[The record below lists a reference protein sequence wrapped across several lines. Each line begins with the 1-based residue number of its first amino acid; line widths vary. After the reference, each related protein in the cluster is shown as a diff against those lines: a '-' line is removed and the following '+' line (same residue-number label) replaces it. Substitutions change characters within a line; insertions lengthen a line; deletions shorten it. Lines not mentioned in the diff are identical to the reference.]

1 MTDADPSR
9 PRPGAQHRRA
19 PALRRPGGTAPS
31 AAAAAGHERDA
42 GVASPPA
49 TGREDLPPTPPAK
62 TVRDPFLDN
71 ARGILI
77 TLVVVGHTL
86 ECFDGKSGFL
96 GGAIHTWIYS
106 FHMAAFVAISGF
118 LSRSYRNEPRQVR
131 RLLTAMLAPFLIFQ
145 MLHEVGKMLL
155 LGQEF
160 HLQFVSTA
168 WTLWFL
174 LALLMWRLITPVLR
188 VLRYPLVFAV
198 AVAVIAPLDPD
209 LDSTFTLGRFFEM
222 LPFFVLGLVTTP
234 AMLQKLKTLPH
245 RVWIGGGVLLAAL
258 VFSFATHEM
267 YSVARFFLRGSYA
280 DGPYEIWLAIIMQIL
295 VLAAG
300 MIGTVALLLATP
312 LGQTIWT
319 ALGARSLTIYLLHP
333 LVLLPIRYMDE
344 PFAWVEAWWA
354 PLPLIVIG
362 LAITAVL
369 SRGIIA
375 TATRWVTDPPIGNLL
390 VKDEVAPQG
399 GRRTAA

>member
-9 PRPGAQHRRA
+9 QRPGAQHRRS
-19 PALRRPGGTAPS
+19 PVLRSPVGGGPS
-31 AAAAAGHERDA
+31 AAGTSDHGPGPDT
-42 GVASPPA
+42 GSSPA
-49 TGREDLPPTPPAK
+49 TGREDLPPTPPVK
-62 TVRDPFLDN
+62 KVRDPFLDN
-71 ARGILI
+71 ARGFLI

-145 MLHEVGKMLL
+145 VLHEVGKMLL
-155 LGQEF
+155 LGHEF
-160 HLQFVSTA
+160 QLQFVSTA

-198 AVAVIAPLDPD
+198 AIAVITPLDPA
-209 LDSTFTLGRFFEM
+209 LDSTFTLGRFFGM
-222 LPFFVLGLVTTP
+222 MPFFVLGLVTTP

-245 RVWIGGGVLLAAL
+245 RAWIGGGVLLAAL

-280 DGPYEIWLAIIMQIL
+280 DGPYETWLAIIMQIL

-312 LGQTIWT
+312 LGETIWT

-354 PLPLIVIG
+354 PLPLIVVG

-375 TATRWVTDPPIGNLL
+375 TATRWLTDPPIGNFL
-390 VKDEVAPQG
+390 VKDEIAPQG
-399 GRRTAA
+399 GRRTVA

>member
-1 MTDADPSR
+1 MTDADSSR
-9 PRPGAQHRRA
+9 QRPGARHRRA
-19 PALRRPGGTAPS
+19 PVLRSPASSGPSVAGPAEARP
-31 AAAAAGHERDA
+31 DA
-42 GVASPPA
+42 DVGSSRS

-62 TVRDPFLDN
+62 KVRDPFLDN

-77 TLVVVGHTL
+77 TLVVIGHTL

-131 RLLTAMLAPFLIFQ
+131 RLLTAMLVPYLIFQ
-145 MLHEVGKMLL
+145 ILHEAGKVLL
-155 LGQEF
+155 QGREF
-160 HLQFVSTA
+160 DLLFIDPS

-174 LALLMWRLITPVLR
+174 LALLMWRLLTPVLR
-188 VLRYPLVFAV
+188 ALRYPLVFAV
-198 AVAVIAPLDPD
+198 AVAVIAPLDAD
-209 LDSTFTLGRFFEM
+209 LGSTLTLGRFFEM
-222 LPFFVLGLVTTP
+222 MPFFVLGLVTTP
-234 AMLQKLKTLPH
+234 AMLQKLKTIPH
-245 RVWIGGGVLLAAL
+245 RAWIGGAVLLAAL

-267 YSVARFFLRGSYA
+267 FSVARFFLRSSYA
-280 DGPYEIWLAIIMQIL
+280 DGPYETWLAIIMQIL

-300 MIGTVALLLATP
+300 MIGTIALLLATP
-312 LGQTIWT
+312 LRHTIWT

-333 LVLLPIRYMDE
+333 MVLLPIRYMDE
-344 PFAWVEAWWA
+344 PFAWTEAWWA
-354 PLPLIVIG
+354 PLVLIVVG

-375 TATRWVTDPPIGNLL
+375 TVTRWITDPPIGNLL

-399 GRRTAA
+399 GHRSAA